1 MPPAE
6 RYQAALQQI
15 IDIAVIDRSSAAAID
30 RSRLPAKL
38 SRAGGCGLKI
48 TPGTSQLRLVNRN
61 TGTLMIRINT
71 AHRER

>member
-1 MPPAE
+1 VPPAE

-38 SRAGGCGLKI
+38 SRAGGCGFVKTAQKKI
-48 TPGTSQLRLVNRN
+48 IPGTSP
-61 TGTLMIRINT
+61 TPPPAIGIPE
-71 AHRER
+71 H